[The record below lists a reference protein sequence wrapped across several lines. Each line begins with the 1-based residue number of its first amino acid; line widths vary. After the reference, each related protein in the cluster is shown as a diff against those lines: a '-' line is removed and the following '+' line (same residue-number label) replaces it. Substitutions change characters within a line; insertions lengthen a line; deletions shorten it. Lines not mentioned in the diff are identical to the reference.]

1 MYIISVTFY
10 QTMTWVGNLFS
21 TFLVTDNLIHK
32 FLFYNTFIICLY
44 MFRALYAHHQE
55 VKIVLYSIWYHR
67 TETSEWSKVTKIQF
81 YKYDNIILKF
91 YVLILRV
98 WFYCIFLHHKHVMSC
113 RGYVYPVIKLIKKV
127 LCLFTLHIC
136 WFHLDARSAKHQNS

>member
-1 MYIISVTFY
+1 
-10 QTMTWVGNLFS
+10 MTWVGNLFS

-67 TETSEWSKVTKIQF
+67 TETSVWSKVTKIQF

-98 WFYCIFLHHKHVMSC
+98 
-113 RGYVYPVIKLIKKV
+113 
-127 LCLFTLHIC
+127 
-136 WFHLDARSAKHQNS
+136 